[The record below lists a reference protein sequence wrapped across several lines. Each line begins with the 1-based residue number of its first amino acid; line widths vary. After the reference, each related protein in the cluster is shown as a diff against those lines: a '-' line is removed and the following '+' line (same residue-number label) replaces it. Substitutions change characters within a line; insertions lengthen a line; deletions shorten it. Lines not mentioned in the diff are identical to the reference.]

1 MRGKIL
7 LITIL
12 SLAQWRTASAGDRYA
27 FLVGVR
33 EYDPTEL
40 TSLEYTEK
48 DVTDLADVLKQA
60 DYPAENIVLM
70 TQAIGARKTRFSPI
84 GGNIR
89 NELALL
95 SRELKEDDTLIVA
108 FSGHGVQFKGTSDI
122 YFCPSDARLAN
133 RATLLS
139 LTKIYEGLGD
149 ARVCKA
155 KNKVLLVDA
164 CRNNPQSKVSKD
176 AKEIELEPAGVVE
189 RPTPPGGIAAIYSCS
204 QGEKSFEHP
213 DLQHGVFANFL
224 IEAFSGKGDI
234 DNDGEITLNELETFS
249 VKATQRYARNV
260 FGKPQTPER
269 RGETR
274 GLVSLAKLGRS
285 VPASPTPTIPE
296 KMPNNSATP
305 QKAASGQ
312 LSDGNRAYE
321 VSSNNSLGLKLVW
334 IPSGT
339 FTMGSP
345 SSEAGRDG
353 DESQVSVTLTKGY
366 WLGQTEVT
374 QGQWKQLMGTEPWKG
389 QPYVKEGANY
399 PATYVSW
406 EDAMEFCQKLTEA
419 ERRAGRLA
427 ANR

>member
-1 MRGKIL
+1 
-7 LITIL
+7 
-12 SLAQWRTASAGDRYA
+12 
-27 FLVGVR
+27 
-33 EYDPTEL
+33 
-40 TSLEYTEK
+40 
-48 DVTDLADVLKQA
+48 
-60 DYPAENIVLM
+60 
-70 TQAIGARKTRFSPI
+70 
-84 GGNIR
+84 
-89 NELALL
+89 
-95 SRELKEDDTLIVA
+95 
-108 FSGHGVQFKGTSDI
+108 
-122 YFCPSDARLAN
+122 
-133 RATLLS
+133 
-139 LTKIYEGLGD
+139 
-149 ARVCKA
+149 
-155 KNKVLLVDA
+155 
-164 CRNNPQSKVSKD
+164 VSKD

-427 ANR
+427 ANREYTLPTEAQWEYACRAGTTTAYSFGASERELSKYGWWGGIVGDGNAKTEQYAHEVGKKLANPAGLYDMHGNVWEWCRDWYGGKLPGGTNPLISSGGSNRGYRGGGWSDDATYARSANRSRDAPGSRYGDLGFRLASSSVE